1 MKIRDR
7 ILELRRVKASDLKP
21 APHNWRTH
29 PKNQHSA
36 LRGSLEQLGYYDAL
50 IARRLE
56 DGTLEIIDGHLRAE
70 ISPDE
75 AVPVLVTDLTE
86 AEAKAALL
94 THDPLAA
101 LAGQDDALLKALA
114 DTVDLGDD
122 GLAAMVQDML
132 PPDADDVVEDE
143 VPGPPADP
151 ITRPGDLW
159 HLGTHKVLC
168 ADWSLGISRLGSV
181 DTVFVDPPYNVM
193 LGTRSKNF
201 SKRQKGYESFK
212 DDMGAKE
219 YQQWIRKLHIY
230 CKKWAEIII
239 ITPGNA
245 NQSLWPSPRWT
256 LAWTKK
262 NGQTRSPLTRG
273 QSMCFA
279 CWEPIIIYGKL
290 DNPPQSDVIDCA
302 IARDPNAEEHPC
314 PKPLRLM
321 AQILSWINS
330 NRIILD
336 PCLGSGTTL
345 IAAEQ
350 LGHQCYGI
358 EIEPRYCDV
367 IVQRWEN
374 LTGKKASRDAQS

>member
-7 ILELRRVKASDLKP
+7 ILELRRVKASDLKA

-122 GLAAMVQDML
+122 GLAAMIQDML
-132 PPDADDVVEDE
+132 PPGPDDVVEDE
-143 VPGPPADP
+143 VPDPPAEP

-159 HLGTHKVLC
+159 
-168 ADWSLGISRLGSV
+168 RLGVHRLLCGDSTKAEDMARV
-181 DTVFVDPPYNVM
+181 INKARVSAVLTDPPYGIGYN
-193 LGTRSKNF
+193 
-201 SKRQKGYESFK
+201 YESHNDSEK
-212 DDMGAKE
+212 SWYPLMNKIVPILRNVSQIVVMPCCRIACLDWWYANHRPD
-219 YQQWIRKLHIY
+219 WIIAWYKGSPGHRSHI
-230 CKKWAEIII
+230 
-239 ITPGNA
+239 GFND
-245 NQSLWPSPRWT
+245 
-256 LAWTKK
+256 
-262 NGQTRSPLTRG
+262 
-273 QSMCFA
+273 
-279 CWEPIIIYGKL
+279 WEPHLVWGKPKKYMH
-290 DNPPQSDVIDCA
+290 DYFQTACGFEIDG
-302 IARDPNAEEHPC
+302 HPC
-314 PKPLRLM
+314 PKPVAWGAWLCE
-321 AQILSWINS
+321 
-330 NRIILD
+330 RICERGNTIFD
-336 PCLGSGTTL
+336 PFLGSGTTL

-350 LGHQCYGI
+350 LGRTCYGL
-358 EIEPRYCDV
+358 EVEPRYCDV